1 MTLGNI
7 LRANILGL
15 ENVSPCCN
23 YRQGIGL
30 SSYYI
35 IKMAKLINI
44 ILILN
49 FLIIMLEYNSAGKH
63 LSLK

>member
-1 MTLGNI
+1 MTLRNI

-23 YRQGIGL
+23 YRQGLGF

-35 IKMAKLINI
+35 IKMAKLIN
-44 ILILN
+44 LVLNLN
-49 FLIIMLEYNSAGKH
+49 FLIIILEYNSAGKH